1 MPLGIAALAAA
12 SPFWIRTA
20 IATFLIAYA
29 AYQLVWR
36 SKRSIGSW
44 GGRRADSAV
53 GIAGG
58 FLGGFAG
65 LSGPLPLIWLH
76 MRGGDSSAQRAIY
89 QTFNVVVLMLATI
102 GMAVGRQLT
111 TAVLTIALPCLPAT
125 LLGAWIGARL
135 YVGVSYQTFQR
146 AVLLLL
152 LLSGGIL
159 LGQAIAA

>member
-1 MPLGIAALAAA
+1 LIGVPLGIAALAAA

-102 GMAVGRQLT
+102 GMAVGTQL
-111 TAVLTIALPCLPAT
+111 PYSRSRCLAFPR
-125 LLGAWIGARL
+125 LCWAR
-135 YVGVSYQTFQR
+135 GSAHASTSVSPTRLSNAPYCYSCFCR
-146 AVLLLL
+146 AA
-152 LLSGGIL
+152 SS
-159 LGQAIAA
+159 